1 MARAVRDVRYEMP
14 CIGRLVTA
22 GPAHPRMRH
31 TSAVQHIDFSYQWS
45 PEAGT
50 RSAHHPTSP
59 LRNPLMDMLQA
70 VRSAGSIS
78 GAAKTL
84 GLSYRHVWGELKRWE
99 SLLQQSLIVWEKGQA
114 ARLTELGDKLLWAE
128 RQAQAR
134 LAPQIS
140 ALQAELEKTFAAAFD
155 PGIHLLTLFASH
167 DDALVHLQQFS
178 ARQGLHLDMRFC
190 GSVDAIRALNEG
202 RCNIAGFH
210 APLHPSAKTLIA
222 RTYKPLLKT
231 GQHKIMGFALRQQ
244 GLMVAHGN
252 PLNIQTLADLTRSGI
267 RFINR
272 SLGTG
277 TRLLLDDGLD
287 SAGIQASQIRGYEQ
301 EESSHAAVA
310 ACVAAGQADAGLG
323 IASAAH
329 AQGLSFVPLLQ
340 ECYWLVCLKSV
351 LDSASVHMLG
361 RILQSQAWQV
371 HLNALAGY
379 APIPWPGQV
388 QSLKKALPWWQFKED
403 SAHPD
408 S

>member
-1 MARAVRDVRYEMP
+1 M
-14 CIGRLVTA
+14 
-22 GPAHPRMRH
+22 
-31 TSAVQHIDFSYQWS
+31 QHLEFSYQWRPAS
-45 PEAGT
+45 GT
-50 RSAHHPTSP
+50 AQAHQTTSP
-59 LRNPLMDMLQA
+59 LRNPLMDLLQA
-70 VRSAGSIS
+70 VRNCGSIS
-78 GAAKTL
+78 AAAKSL

-99 SLLQQSLIVWEKGQA
+99 GLLKQQLIVWEKGQA
-114 ARLTELGDKLLWAE
+114 ARLTEFGDKLLWAE

-210 APLHPSAKTLIA
+210 APLQPSAKTLIA

-231 GQHKIMGFALRQQ
+231 GQHKIMAFALRQQ
-244 GLMVAHGN
+244 GLMVAPGN
-252 PLNIQTLADLTRSGI
+252 PLGIRTLADLTRADV

-277 TRLLLDDGLD
+277 TRLLLDEALE
-287 SAGIQASQIRGYEQ
+287 SAGLQPGQIRGYEQ
-301 EESSHAAVA
+301 AEPSHAAVA

-323 IASAAH
+323 IASAAQ
-329 AQGLSFVPLLQ
+329 AQGLAFVPLLQ

-351 LDSASVHMLG
+351 LNSPSVQMLA
-361 RILQSQAWQV
+361 RILQSQSWQV
-371 HLNALAGY
+371 QLNTLAGY
-379 APIPWPGQV
+379 ASIPGSGQV
-388 QSLKKALPWWQFKED
+388 QSLKKALPWWQFKKD
-403 SAHPD
+403 SARAH
-408 S
+408 SGS